1 MHLCKLT
8 YIISKNVYI
17 CIFVVWLKF
26 LFSYTENIWGSIFPL
41 KEKVLVVL
49 NLNTLVNTFFR
60 SHTDICMTKFES
72 FSYLRG
78 LLESVWY

>member
-41 KEKVLVVL
+41 KEKVLVV
-49 NLNTLVNTFFR
+49 
-60 SHTDICMTKFES
+60 
-72 FSYLRG
+72 
-78 LLESVWY
+78 